1 MENSDKIFTYIK
13 KEIEDIAR
21 KQIEEIEAETKE
33 IEEATYSKICQ
44 EAREEAEAKLKA
56 ELAVLEARIGIESSS
71 SSEDSMKKLVS
82 KRDEYVQIVFKE
94 AKEKLL
100 EFVGN
105 DQYLNFLLDRI
116 SDVKKDYDLSKS
128 IIYVKESDLGLKDKI
143 IEIYGNDVS
152 VLASDEIKI
161 GGFILENKTEQL
173 LIDESLDFALD
184 NQKDWF
190 YKTSGLM
197 IK

>member
-1 MENSDKIFTYIK
+1 MAKRTNGEGSAKWVVKNGVKYWRITITTGYDPLTGKQLRK
-13 KEIEDIAR
+13 DIYG
-21 KQIEEIEAETKE
+21 KTQ
-33 IEEATYSKICQ
+33 
-44 EAREEAEAKLKA
+44 
-56 ELAVLEARIGIESSS
+56 
-71 SSEDSMKKLVS
+71 
-82 KRDEYVQIVFKE
+82 KE

-116 SDVKKDYDLSKS
+116 SYVKKDYDLSKS

-173 LIDESLDFALD
+173 LIDESLYFALD